1 MSVSVIPCPFDDR
14 YIRPQAPGLSSPFRR
29 LRPEA

>member
-14 YIRPQAPGLSSPFRR
+14 YIRPQAPGSRPQFSVPT
-29 LRPEA
+29 PEA